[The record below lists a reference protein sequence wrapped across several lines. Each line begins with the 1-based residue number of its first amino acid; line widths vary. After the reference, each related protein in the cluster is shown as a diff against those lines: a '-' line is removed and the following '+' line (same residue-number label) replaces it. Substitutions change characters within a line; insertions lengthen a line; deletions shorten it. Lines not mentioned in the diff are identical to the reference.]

1 MLTPCSATEADN
13 KRRFSP
19 FPKSGDAWITRKGQ
33 NGPFHWLKS
42 DLENGSFDRKVRSS
56 GSQTATILNS
66 TLLPPFLVPRSFF
79 LETSQ
84 LSHDGQGTKK
94 EEPKKVL
101 PIYSVFVVE
110 TARRARSY
118 KILAEASGC
127 QTWHVWDNFKYK
139 VLESIV
145 VIVSIVRRAVTIFDH
160 RLPSHV
166 V

>member
-1 MLTPCSATEADN
+1 MHESQERA
-13 KRRFSP
+13 KREP
-19 FPKSGDAWITRKGQ
+19 
-33 NGPFHWLKS
+33 NGPFQGLKS

-56 GSQTATILNS
+56 GSETATILNS
-66 TLLPPFLVPRSFF
+66 NLLPPFLIRRSFF

-110 TARRARSY
+110 AARRARSY

-127 QTWHVWDNFKYK
+127 HTWHVWDNFKY
-139 VLESIV
+139 
-145 VIVSIVRRAVTIFDH
+145 
-160 RLPSHV
+160 
-166 V
+166 